1 LAATI
6 EATEPPDFIR
16 LPAEFIM
23 NPFPSSSPAARLF
36 TEIRHEAGRPGLVF
50 GRPRSK
56 AAVEEVIGLANDQL
70 LGARAADPGMASA
83 VRAGLLLLADRMED
97 SHALS
102 QDLDTPEGSYW
113 HGILHRRE
121 PDYSN
126 ARYWFRALG
135 DHPLFRELG
144 SLPAARGKPTRP
156 GWDPF
161 RFIDLCE
168 DCIRKGN
175 EETRGELEELQERE
189 ILLLLA
195 HSYRGAVGT
204 ERAGGIGAAP

>member
-1 LAATI
+1 
-6 EATEPPDFIR
+6 
-16 LPAEFIM
+16 M

-36 TEIRHEAGRPGLVF
+36 TEIRREAGRPGLVF
-50 GRPRSK
+50 ARPRPI
-56 AAVEEVIGLANDQL
+56 AAVDDVVGLADDRL
-70 LGARAADPGMASA
+70 LGKRAVDAGMAAA
-83 VRAGLLLLADRMED
+83 VRAGLLLLADRMEE

-102 QDLDTPEGSYW
+102 QALDTPEGSYW

-144 SLPAARGKPTRP
+144 ALPAARGAPGGR

-168 DCIRKGN
+168 ECVRKRN
-175 EETRGELEELQERE
+175 EEARGPLEEQQERE
-189 ILLLLA
+189 IILLLA
-195 HSYRGAVGT
+195 HCYRGAVG
-204 ERAGGIGAAP
+204 AGSVGELEPAP